1 MNVSGTKL
9 PLMSST
15 LCVSLYVCAKLWD
28 ESKYN
33 QAVAELGSHELGLF
47 YVPAL
52 KKIFSALI
60 FFPVH

>member
-1 MNVSGTKL
+1 
-9 PLMSST
+9 MSST